1 MRYAKHNL
9 REKKQ
14 LTVTAPELNGPNF
27 CYGSDTGTSY
37 DSWPD
42 EKLYLS
48 DMDDIS
54 AEEDESETTMSDT
67 KDQSQYTRKRKRPN
81 AASSLDS
88 QTKHTAH
95 YPPDLERTFL
105 ECHGISNL
113 ETESATE
120 QEMVGRRLL
129 MIIKKQRKQAK
140 LSYEQRMAARRR
152 NKLYGAQLPPE
163 ERKKAKE
170 RYFART
176 SPEERNAKKREYLTR
191 ASAKLM
197 MKNEKLLCKGR
208 VTCYK

>member
-27 CYGSDTGTSY
+27 RFGHDTGTSY

-67 KDQSQYTRKRKRPN
+67 KDQSQYTRKRKRLN

-95 YPPDLERTFL
+95 YPPDLERTSL
-105 ECHGISNL
+105 TNEWQRGDELNSMGHNCPL
-113 ETESATE
+113 RKE
-120 QEMVGRRLL
+120 RRLRSAIL
-129 MIIKKQRKQAK
+129 Q
-140 LSYEQRMAARRR
+140 
-152 NKLYGAQLPPE
+152 
-163 ERKKAKE
+163 ERTK
-170 RYFART
+170 
-176 SPEERNAKKREYLTR
+176 
-191 ASAKLM
+191 
-197 MKNEKLLCKGR
+197 C
-208 VTCYK
+208 